1 VRAISLAQSNKERQA
16 TMKRFEISTTLRVVL
31 RKETEADALKEVEQL
46 VATLEQFQSF
56 GEGNYDED
64 GIETVEFGEPEVL
77 NGE

>member
-1 VRAISLAQSNKERQA
+1 
-16 TMKRFEISTTLRVVL
+16 MKRFEISTTLRVVL

>member
-1 VRAISLAQSNKERQA
+1 
-16 TMKRFEISTTLRVVL
+16 MKRFEISTTLRVVL

-64 GIETVEFGEPEVL
+64 GIETVEFGEPEIL

>member
-1 VRAISLAQSNKERQA
+1 
-16 TMKRFEISTTLRVVL
+16 MKRFEISTTLRVVL
-31 RKETEADALKEVEQL
+31 RKETEAGALKEVEQL

-64 GIETVEFGEPEVL
+64 GIETVEFGEPEIL

>member
-1 VRAISLAQSNKERQA
+1 VRAISLAQSNKERQVI
-16 TMKRFEISTTLRVVL
+16 MKRFEISTTLRVVL
-31 RKETEADALKEVEQL
+31 RKETEAGALKEVEQL

-64 GIETVEFGEPEVL
+64 GIETVEFGEPEIL